1 MTKTKKNT
9 TAKPAAKNTTAKP
22 AVKAGKN
29 TTAKPAVKT
38 GKSKKAGTPI
48 AAPVTPHVR
57 QTNKSIAVD
66 MLQKGTT
73 LPVLMGTFNWQAH
86 TTRGF
91 ISILGK
97 THVIES
103 KAVDGVR
110 HYRITGTR

>member
-1 MTKTKKNT
+1 MTATTKKTAKKNT
-9 TAKPAAKNTTAKP
+9 TAKT
-22 AVKAGKN
+22 
-29 TTAKPAVKT
+29 AVKT
-38 GKSKKAGTPI
+38 AKKTATAKTTVKNGKSKKAGTPI

-57 QTNKSIAVD
+57 QTNKGLAID

-97 THVIES
+97 SHVIES